1 MALLSNIHY
10 GLEPPPLAT
19 ELSLVKGNY
28 VYYHYKCDGFND
40 VGWGCGYRTLQT
52 MCSWL
57 IGQKQ
62 PGKVPSIPQIQEILV
77 QLEDKN
83 SKFKGS
89 TDYIGSFEVCLVI
102 DKLFDTPCKI
112 VHIPSG
118 NQLVNNFRKM
128 EQHFK
133 EMSSPLMMGG
143 DEDAAS
149 KGILGTCSTDDN
161 QFFLLV
167 LDPHYSGKTGAS
179 ATELQKRGYIKW
191 ISLNE
196 FSVNSFYNLCFPQF
210 SAVCT
215 ND

>member
-89 TDYIGSFEVCLVI
+89 TDYIGSFEV
-102 DKLFDTPCKI
+102 
-112 VHIPSG
+112 
-118 NQLVNNFRKM
+118 R
-128 EQHFK
+128 
-133 EMSSPLMMGG
+133 
-143 DEDAAS
+143 
-149 KGILGTCSTDDN
+149 
-161 QFFLLV
+161 
-167 LDPHYSGKTGAS
+167 
-179 ATELQKRGYIKW
+179 
-191 ISLNE
+191 
-196 FSVNSFYNLCFPQF
+196 FY
-210 SAVCT
+210 
-215 ND
+215 